1 MATVVRHTLAG
12 CEGFRVESPQ
22 GLLGWVEETWLGSA
36 GETAALAIRTID
48 GRDGLLLAEDVALV
62 LPESELLQMRPG
74 SRLLELDFPRI
85 EGPSNNGLAASWRT
99 TGELLEPPEP
109 PGALDRALLSI
120 RPWRLA
126 PPRRADAD
134 PSFWQALVG
143 LYVALAVIV
152 GVVIGLCFLI
162 ARLVSGNAV

>member
-12 CEGFRVESPQ
+12 CEGFRVESSQ

-36 GETAALAIRTID
+36 GEPAALAVRTID
-48 GRDGLLLAEDVALV
+48 GRDGLLLAEDAESV
-62 LPESELLQMRPG
+62 LPESELLVMRPE
-74 SRLLELDFPRI
+74 SRLLELDLPRI
-85 EGPSNNGLAASWRT
+85 EASSDGLAASWRT
-99 TGELLEPPEP
+99 TGELLEPPDP

-126 PPRRADAD
+126 PPRRAGAD

-152 GVVIGLCFLI
+152 GVMIGLCFLI
-162 ARLVSGNAV
+162 ARLVTGSAV

>member
-1 MATVVRHTLAG
+1 MAIEVHHELAG
-12 CEGFRVESPQ
+12 CEGFRVESPH
-22 GLLGWVEETWLGSA
+22 GLLGWVEETWIGPG
-36 GETAALAIRTID
+36 GEPAALAVRTID
-48 GRDGLLLAEDVALV
+48 GRDGLLLAEDVDLV
-62 LPESELLQMRPG
+62 VAESELLLIHSG
-74 SRLLELDFPRI
+74 TRLLELEPPRV
-85 EGPSNNGLAASWRT
+85 EGLTGNGLAASWRT
-99 TGELLEPPEP
+99 TGEVLEPPDP
-109 PGALDRALLSI
+109 PGALNRALLSI

-152 GVVIGLCFLI
+152 GLMIGLCFLI